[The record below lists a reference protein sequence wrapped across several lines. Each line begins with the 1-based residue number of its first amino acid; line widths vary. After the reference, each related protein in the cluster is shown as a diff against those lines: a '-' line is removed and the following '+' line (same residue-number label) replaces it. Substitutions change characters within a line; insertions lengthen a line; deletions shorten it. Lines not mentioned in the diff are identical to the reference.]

1 MAPFGAAPGWEQ
13 AEDCP
18 EDLSFQSF
26 TQHATLFL
34 PRFNTDFVFSVFSW
48 TGGQKPNRLVPE
60 CLAANATRGPDRG
73 GGNLESGILSNR
85 HRDVAQ
91 AGKPG
96 GRVRAAGRSTRNGA
110 MRPRRTIFAAFAPI
124 AGAAAAARAERVPPP
139 LPSDVHPGLQPAPT
153 TGAAG
158 VLWLDASQP
167 LPVDQTAI
175 DNIIMLRRA
184 RWGPR
189 WRRRKDRLPRPAS
202 LGETVAIRPF
212 SP

>member
-1 MAPFGAAPGWEQ
+1 MAPFGAAPDRG
-13 AEDCP
+13 P
-18 EDLSFQSF
+18 GGG
-26 TQHATLFL
+26 L
-34 PRFNTDFVFSVFSW
+34 PGRFKFSKLHPTCYFVFAPIQHRFCVFCVFIDRWAKAQSVCSRMSGGHCD
-48 TGGQKPNRLVPE
+48 TGTGQ
-60 CLAANATRGPDRG
+60 G

-91 AGKPG
+91 AGKPDG
-96 GRVRAAGRSTRNGA
+96 HVRAAGRSTRNGA
-110 MRPRRTIFAAFAPI
+110 MRPRRMVFAAFAPI

>member
-1 MAPFGAAPGWEQ
+1 M
-13 AEDCP
+13 
-18 EDLSFQSF
+18 S
-26 TQHATLFL
+26 
-34 PRFNTDFVFSVFSW
+34 
-48 TGGQKPNRLVPE
+48 GGQRD
-60 CLAANATRGPDRG
+60 TGTGQG

-153 TGAAG
+153 TGAAC

-175 DNIIMLRRA
+175 DNNNNAEAGTLGTA
-184 RWGPR
+184 LAAT
-189 WRRRKDRLPRPAS
+189 KRPAAAA
-202 LGETVAIRPF
+202 GE
-212 SP
+212 SGGNGGN

>member
-1 MAPFGAAPGWEQ
+1 MLLCFCPDSTPILCFLCFHGQVGKSPIGW
-13 AEDCP
+13 
-18 EDLSFQSF
+18 F
-26 TQHATLFL
+26 
-34 PRFNTDFVFSVFSW
+34 
-48 TGGQKPNRLVPE
+48 PNVWRP
-60 CLAANATRGPDRG
+60 TRHGDRTG

-110 MRPRRTIFAAFAPI
+110 MRPRRAIFAPM
-124 AGAAAAARAERVPPP
+124 AGAAVAARAQRVPPP

-153 TGAAG
+153 TGAAC